1 MSKTYSQR
9 DFAHL
14 VGVST
19 ATVANMVK
27 AGEIKK
33 GADGHIPQTEV
44 QRYYENIV
52 RKLSA
57 RGTLVITLN
66 ETEEGINRIKSD
78 FERYYASEKQAVP
91 SYFSSVNDIIAKA
104 SHKESSGDTTI
115 EAALVQEKYNVAVL
129 NSFMQQY
136 RAVVVNYF
144 ASLVSDGEYPG
155 FCKLPCDI
163 VFDLLLYGKVFAE
176 GYYDSAVEDFL
187 SSVQDCISA
196 IQFSINAKFELL
208 MRDLKLIGKDNQ
220 LLFRREHLTPEFFE
234 CKGALYNSFFYNNSG
249 MKDICYISHNE
260 KIIKAV
266 LGKSQGK
273 KIKENIINMLDDGF
287 YTICNISTPDD
298 TVSATNAASFIG
310 SGFYGN
316 LLIFTDEA
324 TCRGIAGGL
333 LWTTASIAGTNK
345 LIDIEYVC

>member
-1 MSKTYSQR
+1 MNKTYSQR

-27 AGEIKK
+27 SGEIKK
-33 GADGHIPQTEV
+33 GVDGHIPQAEV

-52 RKLSA
+52 RKLSS

-66 ETEEGINRIKSD
+66 ETEEGINKIKTD
-78 FERYYASEKQAVP
+78 FERFYADEKQTVP
-91 SYFSSVNDIIAKA
+91 CCFSSVNDIITKA
-104 SHKESSGDTTI
+104 SHKESSEDTSVK
-115 EAALVQEKYNVAVL
+115 AALVQEKYNVAVL

-136 RAVVVNYF
+136 KTVVVNYF
-144 ASLVSDGEYPG
+144 ASLVTDKSYPD
-155 FCKLPCDI
+155 FCKLPCEI
-163 VFDLLLYGKVFAE
+163 AFDLLLYGKVFAK

-187 SSVQDCISA
+187 DSVQGCIDA
-196 IQFSINAKFELL
+196 IQFSINARFDLL
-208 MRDLKLIGKDNQ
+208 MRDLKLVGKNDQ
-220 LLFRREHLTPEFFE
+220 LLFRREQLTPEFFE
-234 CKGALYNSFFYNNSG
+234 CKGALYNSFFYDNSG
-249 MKDICYISHNE
+249 RKDICYISHNE

-273 KIKENIINMLDDGF
+273 KIKENIVNLLDGGF
-287 YTICNISTPDD
+287 YTICNIKTPDD

-333 LWTTASIAGTNK
+333 LWTTASIASANN
-345 LIDIEYVC
+345 LIDIKYVC